1 MPEGDTIHK
10 LAKYLH
16 SALAG
21 TLVQGVRLRP
31 VFGDSSGPRRVSGV
45 VSEGK
50 HLYLSFDDGWQLRSH
65 LGMYGS
71 WHRYRPG
78 QPWRKPARQAS
89 IVIVGADA
97 DYVCFNA
104 KQVQW
109 LKQLGFARADQA
121 NRLGPDLIRE
131 PFDADRILARAKA
144 LLSSSTLIV
153 DLLLDQRLAAGI
165 GNVYKS
171 EILFVEGRSPMLR
184 LQDLSNDALASL
196 YWRAA
201 ELLRDN
207 LGGGPRTTR
216 KAFDEKGPLWVYG
229 RFARPCLRCATPIRR
244 ASLGVNPRSTYWC
257 PACQPPMVNAIA
269 SPLALSTA
277 AQERDS

>member
-1 MPEGDTIHK
+1 
-10 LAKYLH
+10 
-16 SALAG
+16 
-21 TLVQGVRLRP
+21 
-31 VFGDSSGPRRVSGV
+31 
-45 VSEGK
+45 
-50 HLYLSFDDGWQLRSH
+50 
-65 LGMYGS
+65 MYGS